1 MISFSGSVTSL
12 PPNETF
18 LFNLDADYFPSSNV
32 MLMCSPLSAAGV
44 QLTITPLGRVSF
56 YNYNSD
62 VLTNP
67 LRFCV
72 TYIAKS

>member
-12 PPNETF
+12 PPNETA

-32 MLMCSPLSAAGV
+32 ALMCSPLASAGV
-44 QLTITPLGRVSF
+44 QLTITTSGKVSF

-62 VLTNP
+62 ALTNS